1 MGKKVKID
9 PYNLEFKEE
18 NKFQKLIK
26 IILAD
31 FVAIFIIVI
40 LSYIIFSYTIESK
53 EEKMLKTQNAQLRQQ
68 YEFLEK
74 QYLENEKNLKHLEQQ
89 DSNLYKLLFASSP
102 RYEKDIAPIDLT
114 QLKGRKAIKQAK
126 KNKKELQT
134 LLTSVKTQN
143 QKVKNFF
150 DSLNLENLSNLPSI
164 LPVPRI
170 KEEKYTIY
178 GFGRKLD
185 LKYGIS
191 KIHKG
196 IDISTLYN
204 VPVLATMNGT
214 VIKTVRNDKTTGNS
228 IYIQNGDYTIVYHYL
243 ADIKVSQGQKVKQYD
258 VIAYT
263 GISGRS
269 ILPHVHYEVHYKEKP
284 INPIFYLFLSYSPE
298 EFFEMYKK
306 TMLIG
311 ICLD

>member
-68 YEFLEK
+68 YELLEK
-74 QYLENEKNLKHLEQQ
+74 QYLENEKNLKLLEQQ

-170 KEEKYTIY
+170 KEEEYTIY

-196 IDISTLYN
+196 IDISTPYN
-204 VPVLATMNGT
+204 VAVLATMNGT

-243 ADIKVSQGQKVKQYD
+243 ADIKVSQGQKVNQYD

-269 ILPHVHYEVHYKEKP
+269 ILPHVHYEVHYREKP

-298 EFFEMYKK
+298 EFFAMYKK

>member
-1 MGKKVKID
+1 MAKKVKID

-18 NKFQKLIK
+18 NKFEKILK

-40 LSYIIFSYTIESK
+40 LSYIIFSYTIENK
-53 EEKMLKTQNAQLRQQ
+53 EEKLLKTQNEQLRQQ
-68 YEFLEK
+68 YELLEK
-74 QYLENEKNLKHLEQQ
+74 QYIENQKNIKLLEQQ

-102 RYEKDIAPIDLT
+102 QYEKDITPIDLS
-114 QLKGRKAIKQAK
+114 QLQGRKAIKQAK
-126 KNKKELQT
+126 NNKKELET
-134 LLTSVKTQN
+134 LLSDVKSQN
-143 QKVKNFF
+143 QKIKSFF
-150 DSLNLENLSNLPSI
+150 DSLNPEIINDIPSI
-164 LPVPRI
+164 LPVPKSKKI
-170 KEEKYTIY
+170 EYDIY

-196 IDISTLYN
+196 IDITTPYN
-204 VPVLATMNGT
+204 IPVVATMNGT

-228 IYIQNGDYTIVYHYL
+228 IFIKNGNYTVVYHYL
-243 ADIKVSQGQKVKQYD
+243 ADIKVNQGQKVD
-258 VIAYT
+258 RGNVIGHT

-269 ILPHVHYEVHYKEKP
+269 ILPHVHYEIYYKEKP
-284 INPIFYLFLSYSPE
+284 VNPIFYLFLSYSPK
-298 EFFEMYKK
+298 EFFTMYKK
-306 TMLIG
+306 TMLKG